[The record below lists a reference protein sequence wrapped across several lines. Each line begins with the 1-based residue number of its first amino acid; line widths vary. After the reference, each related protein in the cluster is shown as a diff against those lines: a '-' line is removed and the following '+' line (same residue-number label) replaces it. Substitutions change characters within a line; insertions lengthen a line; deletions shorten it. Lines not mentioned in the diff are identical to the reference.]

1 MGAHVMQELD
11 VDGLAF
17 DLDDIVVA
25 NMCVALFR
33 IARAA
38 AMVGRGMFA
47 SSQEFVDSSGL
58 DFRLLYAFDGTRLL
72 IELRAGDD
80 RTLPMELLR
89 PWHERAS

>member
-1 MGAHVMQELD
+1 MRAHGREA
-11 VDGLAF
+11 VDLNGLEF
-17 DLDDIVVA
+17 DLDDIVVG
-25 NMCVALFR
+25 NMCDALFR

-58 DFRLLYAFDGTRLL
+58 DFRLLYTFDGTRLL
-72 IELRAGDD
+72 IELRSGDD
-80 RTLPMELLR
+80 RTPPTELQR